1 MSDLDFL
8 LGVMLYIN
16 NLLNHCKAFLNYQ
29 VSEFECAAVIWEI
42 NSSTETA
49 IKKKKKYKLSLFILP
64 LGTLVM
70 IMNSQD

>member
-1 MSDLDFL
+1 MFDLDFL

-16 NLLNHCKAFLNYQ
+16 NLLNHCKSFLNYQ

-49 IKKKKKYKLSLFILP
+49 IKKKYKLSLFILP